1 MWELILPLLLKFLPY
16 ILGAIGV
23 AMVYFGI
30 KRKGVLQERER
41 QEAKQAEAKAAV
53 VKKVAAATAKDEDI
67 DRRVSEDV
75 AKAKAKATA
84 DEAPVDITPGS
95 QFKF

>member
-1 MWELILPLLLKFLPY
+1 MWELILPLLLRFLPY
-16 ILGAIGV
+16 VLGAIGV
-23 AMVYFGI
+23 AAVYFGV

-75 AKAKAKATA
+75 AKAKAKA